1 MGKIVKYLWIVL
13 ICAVAL
19 SLESPTKVA
28 SVDSGNFSAL
38 NAKPHIQKM
47 AAENHFMGTSEN
59 RKVRDYILSEFSK
72 LDIQSEIFIGN
83 TNSNFN
89 NRYIKLARTENIIAT
104 IKGNGSKLGNN
115 KAVLIAGHYDSVLS
129 APGAADDVHAVA
141 CMLETARLLKKS
153 HHENDIIFLIT
164 DGEEMGLLGAKS
176 FVEQR
181 DISNIGL
188 VLNYE
193 ARGNSGPSISFEWS
207 EGNAW
212 LVKQVK
218 KVGRRP
224 IANSLSFEIYN
235 LLPNDT
241 DFTFF
246 KKAGLPGIN
255 HAFIDGFSYYH
266 NPDDSP
272 ERLNME
278 SVQHTGEN
286 MYHLVKHFANIDLS
300 NVVSHNASF
309 FNLFTSLI
317 IYPASWDLFFLIL
330 TLLLVCFVLYK
341 LFVTE
346 KLKIKSTLWAML
358 NLIFVLVLMGAAMK
372 LLSSMLFKFYPQYDV
387 FYAGQFYNHKIYI
400 ITIVSSTVFVMW
412 LRTYFYSK
420 KHNYINLKVA
430 SLILLLC
437 FTIAFYFLLPTATYF
452 MSIPTLALALIVW
465 AQIKGNKRSAIYKY
479 VIPFALIT
487 VPLAIWSPVINNL
500 FLAFSLS
507 NMIGPAILSCIIC
520 LGIILTFDSIWSDEK
535 VVPSACLILFFGSLI
550 WAHMTSKPTSDKP
563 LPSSLIYNYD
573 IDNVEAHWISND
585 DRINIGNQDILQTD
599 KIIEVKIPYLS
610 KRLGIISNVDPHI
623 VTQVVEPDSLNEFDF
638 KLTYD
643 HEVFQT
649 RIYIENVKNIKS
661 LSINNQSA
669 FVSKDGDVEATID
682 VYGLTQ
688 DSLEIKITKHNFS
701 EEVGFDISS
710 KFLGLP
716 GKDIIPDNAIRQDG
730 YSSIV
735 RSIKI

>member
-13 ICAVAL
+13 ICSIAL
-19 SLESPTKVA
+19 YLESPTKVA
-28 SVDSGNFSAL
+28 SADSSNFSAL

-59 RKVRDYILSEFSK
+59 RKIRDYILAEFSK
-72 LDIQSEIFIGN
+72 LDIQSELFVGN
-83 TNSNFN
+83 TDRNFN

-104 IKGNGSKLGNN
+104 IKGSGNRAGNN
-115 KAVLIAGHYDSVLS
+115 KAILIAGHYDSVLS
-129 APGAADDVHAVA
+129 APGAADDVHAIA

-153 HHENDIIFLIT
+153 QHENDIIFLIT

-224 IANSLSFEIYN
+224 IANSLSYEIYN

-286 MYHLVKHFANIDLS
+286 MYHLVKHFANVDLS

-317 IYPASWDLFFLIL
+317 IYPASWDIFLLII
-330 TLLLVCFVLYK
+330 TILLVCFVVYKLYK
-341 LFVTE
+341 TE
-346 KLKIKSTLWAML
+346 ELKIKSTLWAML
-358 NLIFVLVLMGAAMK
+358 NLIFVFVIMSAGMK
-372 LLSSMLFKFYPQYDV
+372 LLSIILFRFYPQYEV

-412 LRTYFYSK
+412 LRAYYYSK

-437 FTIAFYFLLPTATYF
+437 FTVVFYFSLSTATYF
-452 MSIPTLALALIVW
+452 MSIPTLVLSLIVW
-465 AQIKGNKRSAIYKY
+465 AQIKGNERNVIYKY
-479 VIPFALIT
+479 VIPLALIT
-487 VPLAIWSPVINNL
+487 VPLAIWSPVINSL

-507 NMIGPAILSCIIC
+507 NMIGPAVLSCIIC

-535 VVPSACLILFFGSLI
+535 VVPSACLILFLGSLI
-550 WAHMTSKPTSDKP
+550 WAHMTSQPTSEKP
-563 LPSSLIYNYD
+563 LPSSLIYNYNINND
-573 IDNVEAHWISND
+573 EAYWISND
-585 DRINIGNQDILQTD
+585 DGINIGNQDILQTE
-599 KIIEVKIPYLS
+599 KFIEVKIPYLL
-610 KRLGIISNVDPHI
+610 KKLGNISNVGPHI
-623 VTQVVEPDSLNEFDF
+623 ITHVVEPDSLDVFDF
-638 KLTYD
+638 KLSYD

-649 RIYIENVKNIKS
+649 RIYIDNVSNIKS

-669 FVSKDGDVEATID
+669 FESKDGDDKATID

-688 DSLEIKITKHNFS
+688 DSLELKITKYDIYKD
-701 EEVGFDISS
+701 VDLDISS
-710 KFLGLP
+710 RFLGLP
-716 GKDIIPDNAIRQDG
+716 GKDILPDNAIRRDG